1 MSEQKEL
8 ETMHALLSVK
18 EKYKFQ
24 LISIPGVVSVGIG
37 YKSVN
42 KKCTNQLAI
51 VVGVEKKL
59 ARPEVD
65 EDEMIPDN
73 LDNIPTDVVEIGKIF
88 LENANKRVIEKQFL
102 EGEGDDFRSS
112 KVRPAPPGVSIS
124 HFRVNSGTFGAVVKG
139 FFPDGIA
146 ILSNN
151 HVIANNTNGLDTR
164 AAIGDIILQPGWLY
178 EGRDNEVIARLAAF
192 SPVLWTPSEK
202 YGPGVPI
209 NLIDAA
215 LAIPLKP
222 FLVTDI
228 ILGLGPV
235 LGVTDA
241 VIGMRV
247 FKSGASTGVTD
258 GYISQVHAFLVVRS
272 RLDETITALFDD
284 QIISERISRPGDSG
298 SLVLDSCG
306 RAVGLLFAASENQ
319 SFFNPIKYV
328 LKTFNVGF

>member
-1 MSEQKEL
+1 
-8 ETMHALLSVK
+8 MHALLSVK
-18 EKYKFQ
+18 EKHKFQ
-24 LISIPGVVSVGIG
+24 LISISGVVSVGIG

-42 KKCTNQLAI
+42 RKYTDQLAI
-51 VVGVEKKL
+51 VVGVEKKIN
-59 ARPEVD
+59 RTEVAQ
-65 EDEMIPDN
+65 EEMIPDY
-73 LDNIPTDVVEIGKIF
+73 LDNIPTDVVEMGKIF
-88 LENANKRVIEKQFL
+88 LENANKWVIEEQFPG
-102 EGEGDDFRSS
+102 GEVTDIRKS

-124 HFRVNSGTFGAVVKG
+124 HLRVSSGTLGAVVKG
-139 FFPDGIA
+139 CFPGGIA

-178 EGRDNEVIARLAAF
+178 GGRDNEVIARLAAF
-192 SPVLWTPSEK
+192 SPILWIPLEK

-215 LAIPLKP
+215 LATPLKP

-235 LGVTDA
+235 RGITDA

-247 FKSGASTGVTD
+247 FKSGASTGVTE
-258 GYISQVHAFLVVRS
+258 GHISQVHAFVVVRS

-284 QIISERISRPGDSG
+284 QIITERISRPGDSG
-298 SLVLDSCG
+298 SLMLDGFG

>member
-1 MSEQKEL
+1 
-8 ETMHALLSVK
+8 MHELLSVK
-18 EKYKFQ
+18 EKHKFH

-37 YKSVN
+37 YKSVD
-42 KKCTNQLAI
+42 KKYTNQLAI

-59 ARPEVD
+59 TRPEVAQ
-65 EDEMIPDN
+65 EEMIPDY
-73 LDNIPTDVVEIGKIF
+73 LDNIPTDVVEIGKII
-88 LENANKRVIEKQFL
+88 LGNENKRVIEEQTP
-102 EGEGDDFRSS
+102 GEEETDIRKL

-124 HFRVNSGTFGAVVKG
+124 HFRVGSGTFGAIVKG
-139 FFPDGIA
+139 FFPGGIA

-178 EGRDNEVIARLAAF
+178 GGRDNEVIARLAAF
-192 SPVLWTPSEK
+192 SPILWIPLEK

-222 FLVTDI
+222 FLVTDK

-247 FKSGASTGVTD
+247 FKSGASTGVTE
-258 GYISQVHAFLVVRS
+258 GYISQVHAFVVVRS
-272 RLDETITALFDD
+272 RLDETRTALFDD

-298 SLVLDSCG
+298 SLVLDSFG
-306 RAVGLLFAASENQ
+306 RAVGLLFAASETQ

>member
-1 MSEQKEL
+1 MYP
-8 ETMHALLSVK
+8 LLSVK

-42 KKCTNQLAI
+42 KKDTKQLAI

-59 ARPEVD
+59 TRTEVD
-65 EDEMIPDN
+65 QQGMIPEY
-73 LDNIPTDVVEIGKIF
+73 LDGIPTDVVEIGKII
-88 LENANKRVIEKQFL
+88 LGDSNKRAIEDQSTDMEVTDIRK
-102 EGEGDDFRSS
+102 S

-124 HFRVNSGTFGAVVKG
+124 HFRVSSGTFGAVVKG
-139 FFPDGIA
+139 SFPGGIA

-178 EGRDNEVIARLAAF
+178 GGRDNEVIARLAAF
-192 SPVLWTPSEK
+192 SPILWIPSEK

-222 FLVTDI
+222 FLVTDL

-241 VIGMRV
+241 VIGMHV

-258 GYISQVHAFLVVRS
+258 GYIRQVHAFVVVRS

-298 SLVLDSCG
+298 SLVLDSFG
-306 RAVGLLFAASENQ
+306 RAVGLIFAASENQ